1 MMNAQELLCAA
12 ERDAAAR
19 LRWQVLKRLGVCPLS
34 LRARL
39 LSRRGALRVACQMV
53 LDGRAAACI
62 GAENGGNPCF
72 DEARFRALAGGV
84 ARR

>member
-1 MMNAQELLCAA
+1 MRSAQELLCAA

-19 LRWQVLKRLGVCPLS
+19 LRWEVLRRLGVCPLS

-53 LDGRAAACI
+53 LDGRETAGS
-62 GAENGGNPCF
+62 GAEYGGNPCF
-72 DEARFRALAGGV
+72 DEARFRALAGGE